1 MIATTQRGYP
11 CQRCSAVRSQHA
23 PGLCWEC
30 ELERRAAQPVGLIV
44 CQNCELE
51 APNRG
56 RGLCPRCYQFLW
68 RTGTLPPPNRTT
80 PEEVLGE

>member
-1 MIATTQRGYP
+1 MIATPPAYHCT
-11 CQRCSAVRSQHA
+11 RCAA
-23 PGLCWEC
+23 PRTHHGRGLCRDCFEDQRPYR
-30 ELERRAAQPVGLIV
+30 LPQPIV
-44 CQNCELE
+44 CQNCEVE